1 MFNLQSVLPPDSR
14 IGADPYLIPHYLWDE
29 WVAEFSKRYLQL
41 VKINRNLVD
50 IVWADARPA
59 PTDFQIKVHPLK
71 YAGERWISKIGTLR
85 SNLSAMN
92 CDAMVVTSLT
102 EIAYILNLRG
112 NDIPYTPVFKVK
124 SKFFKN
130 YLFLVVKQFLV

>member
-1 MFNLQSVLPPDSR
+1 M
-14 IGADPYLIPHYLWDE
+14 
-29 WVAEFSKRYLQL
+29 
-41 VKINRNLVD
+41 
-50 IVWADARPA
+50 
-59 PTDFQIKVHPLK
+59 K

-85 SNLSAMN
+85 SNLSALN

-124 SKFFKN
+124 FKILKKFVFS
-130 YLFLVVKQFLV
+130 L